1 MGRRQIYAN
10 KERKQDVRGQGN
22 RRVYP
27 EGLFGATLRGVKGG
41 PRKARLVVDQIR
53 GLPLED
59 ARQVLRVS
67 SKRFGFYLDRLLLS
81 AQANA
86 QAESNVSADE
96 LYVIYSFVDEGF
108 TFKRFMAGPMGRARP
123 IIRRT
128 SNVTVVVGT
137 KEHLKLSKKQKVQL
151 ERSQAAEERKAARKS
166 AATTGEKKA

>member
-10 KERKQDVRGQGN
+10 KIRKEDVRGLGN

-27 EGLFGATLRGVKGG
+27 EGLWGATLRGVKGG
-41 PRKARLVVDQIR
+41 PRKARQVVDMIR

-59 ARQVLRVS
+59 ARQALRVS
-67 SKRFGFYLDRLLLS
+67 GKRFAYYVDRLLLS

-86 QAESNVSADE
+86 ESEASVSADDMVVVHA
-96 LYVIYSFVDEGF
+96 YVEDGF

-128 SNVTVVVGT
+128 SNITVVLGG
-137 KEHLKLSKKQKVQL
+137 KDKLKPSKKQ
-151 ERSQAAEERKAARKS
+151 RFQADKAAKAAASKAARK
-166 AATTGEKKA
+166 AAAGGEAKKS